1 MSEAGNEARKKA
13 VASAVNGE
21 VAPGFESVGEEFE
34 RNFAERG
41 ELGAACA
48 IYHEGEKVVDL
59 WGGYR
64 DLQRREPWQE
74 DTLVLVYS
82 ATKGLAGMAMAVA
95 HSRGMLDHDERVCA
109 YWPEFA
115 QNGKENIT
123 VRQLLSHQAGLSAMD
138 EPLDLATIAERDA
151 LADVISRQKPAW
163 EPGTRH
169 GYHGISLGWYEGELI
184 HRVDPKRRSIGH
196 FFHDEIAEPLGLE
209 FYIGVPPWVPG
220 SRIAQIE
227 AFHPLQMLLH
237 LNTMPPGMVLALM
250 NPRSL
255 TTRSLN
261 HMKLHS
267 PVDLNKP
274 EFRAV
279 EVPAGGGVGLVRSI
293 AKAYGAFATGG
304 RELGITRET
313 LDALMTPA
321 APPTSGTHDMV
332 LHTDTLFSLG
342 YMKPFPSFRFG
353 VSEKAFGAPGLGVSF
368 GYADPDTRTGF
379 AYAPNKLGFYMW
391 DDPREKALRDALIHC
406 LNRR

>member
-1 MSEAGNEARKKA
+1 MSEAGNDARKKA

-74 DTLVLVYS
+74 DTLVLGYS

-115 QNGKENIT
+115 QNGKEDVT

-138 EPLDLATIAERDA
+138 GPLDLETIADRDA
-151 LADVISRQKPAW
+151 LADVISRQRPAW
-163 EPGTRH
+163 KPGTRH

-184 HRVDPKRRSIGH
+184 RRVDPKHRSIGE
-196 FFHDEIAEPLGLE
+196 FFRDEVAAPLGLE
-209 FYIGVPPWVPG
+209 FYIGVPPEVPEA
-220 SRIAQIE
+220 RISQIK

-261 HMKLHS
+261 HVKLRS
-267 PVDLNKP
+267 LGDLNGP
-274 EFRAV
+274 DWRAV
-279 EVPAGGGVGLVRSI
+279 EVPAGGGVGQVRSI
-293 AKAYGAFATGG
+293 AKAYGVFATGG
-304 RELGITRET
+304 EDLGIT
-313 LDALMTPA
+313 
-321 APPTSGTHDMV
+321 
-332 LHTDTLFSLG
+332 
-342 YMKPFPSFRFG
+342 
-353 VSEKAFGAPGLGVSF
+353 
-368 GYADPDTRTGF
+368 
-379 AYAPNKLGFYMW
+379 
-391 DDPREKALRDALIHC
+391 
-406 LNRR
+406 